1 MAAVK
6 QNSRDETCMASER
19 VTAAHAFA
27 ASGWP
32 VRGREIGE
40 CGTCFEIRATSGL
53 TTRWLGSTY
62 TRNTWTNTRNQ
73 SSFLLLAV
81 SICCGN
87 SHFFFLG
94 HSEVEPRNG
103 LCPAIKA
110 QGVLGDRV
118 PRRTR
123 ARNSRSLRPAPITVL
138 HALGCR
144 LCLIACNTRHFD
156 EVELASGPLTR
167 RGSCGL
173 KS

>member
-6 QNSRDETCMASER
+6 QNSKDETCMTSER

-73 SSFLLLAV
+73 SSFLLLV
-81 SICCGN
+81 LCISCGN
-87 SHFFFLG
+87 SDSFFLG
-94 HSEVEPRNG
+94 HSEAEPRND

-144 LCLIACNTRHFD
+144 LCLIACNLRQFD
-156 EVELASGPLTR
+156 AFAAGGRPL
-167 RGSCGL
+167 
-173 KS
+173 